1 MKRRRIYFL
10 LTMTCFL
17 ICVLIVK
24 LFSNHQV
31 VRGFVGDI
39 IVTILIYA
47 FVKIFIDITPVKLSI
62 FVLLFSCSIEILQ
75 YFRFLEFIG
84 LSENK
89 LARVIIGATFD
100 YRDLIAY
107 TIGVIIIYLMDT
119 YLIIGRIH
127 K

>member
-1 MKRRRIYFL
+1 MKRRLIYFL
-10 LTMTCFL
+10 LTITCFL
-17 ICVLIVK
+17 LCVLIVK

-62 FVLLFSCSIEILQ
+62 FVLLFSYSIEILQ
-75 YFRFLEFIG
+75 YFRFIEFIG

-89 LARVIIGATFD
+89 LARVMFGATFD
-100 YRDLIAY
+100 YTDLIAY